1 MEQKQIT
8 PFEELHAMLLF
19 ATEQPFGT
27 VGQVKQHLMAARN
40 SLDISIVNQGLMNM
54 TLNQVIQRASQ
65 EWGSGSVE
73 VMMLTSLMNHAAEL
87 CETEQLAINR
97 DIIVMESF
105 LMFMDA
111 AAGGGA

>member
-27 VGQVKQHLMAARN
+27 VGQVKEHLIAARH
-40 SLDISIVNQGLMNM
+40 SLDISIINQGLMNM
-54 TLNQVIQRASQ
+54 TINQVIARASQ
-65 EWGSGSVE
+65 EWGGECLE
-73 VMMLTSLMNHAAEL
+73 VMMMTSLMNHAAEL
-87 CETEQLAINR
+87 CETEQLAIGR

-111 AAGGGA
+111 AAGGEA